1 MFQLLGVAFSPYV
14 GHWTGTAPNA
24 KVPLWN
30 SLRRGCPTAYSYAY
44 DDQAG
49 LHSCSTPM
57 SFDVTLCPLGR

>member
-1 MFQLLGVAFSPYV
+1 VTPEQCSRGPVVQTNFVQTV
-14 GHWTGTAPNA
+14 
-24 KVPLWN
+24 
-30 SLRRGCPTAYSYAY
+30 RRACPTAYSYAY